1 MHTQI
6 FTQMRQ
12 VPTHDHHDHVV
23 FWHVF
28 RTLSEAESYAEHVV
42 LSEGQSLA
50 GGVDHDSIGSLWWV
64 GVEVDN
70 ITQWGNFTAV
80 NKHAA

>member
-12 VPTHDHHDHVV
+12 VPTHDNHDHVV
-23 FWHVF
+23 SWHVF
-28 RTLSEAESYAEHVV
+28 RTLRDAESYACHVV
-42 LSEGQSLA
+42 LSGGQYLV
-50 GGVDHDSIGSLWWV
+50 GGIDHDSVGSLWWV
-64 GVEVDN
+64 GVEVDDVS
-70 ITQWGNFTAV
+70 QWGNVTAI